1 MIKLKASGVLSCLL
15 FCLLTISS
23 LYPQEIDGFPFQFI
37 QYDLD
42 NGLHVI
48 LVEDFS
54 LPIVSVSVAYDVG
67 ILNERPGKTGI
78 SYLLENL
85 MFQGS
90 KNVGRMQHI
99 SLIHRIGGEWNAI
112 PPEENTIF
120 FQTVPS
126 NHLELILWLESDRMN
141 SLLLTHTRVEQAKN
155 ALIDDLEQKMN
166 SDPYLETS
174 LLFDRLLYPYFSY
187 KNPILD
193 EISDI
198 RNLTVNDITDFYES
212 YYRPNNAV
220 LCICGYFNR
229 IQVQEWIERYF
240 SSIPQGENFSPF
252 EPLYQK
258 MSQTHSRT
266 VTNPLISAP
275 AFQIGYRISPP
286 YSEDFY
292 PLVLLEYLLLKGKSC
307 RLYKRLMEK
316 TPIAYLME
324 GGIEKKKDMA
334 TFKIFVVANN
344 EIMKDRCL
352 KAVHS
357 EIDKLKTNLVSNEE
371 FEKVKNMFKRD
382 YYDQFGTSADKALFL
397 SEYYLK
403 RKELESTQLEL
414 SKYLSV
420 KPIQILRAAQKYFEQ
435 ESVFLD
441 IKIK

>member
-1 MIKLKASGVLSCLL
+1 MVKLRVTGVLSFILL
-15 FCLLTISS
+15 YLLVIFS
-23 LYPQEIDGFPFQFI
+23 LFPQEIDGLPFHFT

-42 NGLHVI
+42 NGLHII

-67 ILNERPGKTGI
+67 IMNERPGKTGI

-112 PPEENTIF
+112 PPDENTIF

-187 KNPILD
+187 KNPISA
-193 EISDI
+193 EIADI
-198 RNLTVNDITDFYES
+198 RNLTINDIADYYER

-220 LCICGYFNR
+220 LCICGHFDR
-229 IQVQEWIERYF
+229 EQVKEWIERYF
-240 SSIPQGENFSPF
+240 SSIPQGENLAPF
-252 EPLYQK
+252 EAQFQK

-275 AFQIGYRISPP
+275 AFQIGYRIAPP

-292 PLVLLEYLLLKGKSC
+292 PLILLEYLLFKGKSS
-307 RLYKRLMEK
+307 RFYKRLMGK
-316 TPIAYLME
+316 TPIAYLIE
-324 GGIEKKKDMA
+324 GGIERKKDMA

-344 EIMKDRCL
+344 EIMKERCL
-352 KAVHS
+352 KAVQS
-357 EIDKLKTNLVSNEE
+357 EIDKLKSNLVSNEE

-382 YYDQFGTSADKALFL
+382 YYDQFGTSADKAIFL
-397 SEYYLK
+397 SENY
-403 RKELESTQLEL
+403 LESKDLETIQLEL

-420 KPIQILRAAQKYFEQ
+420 KPIQILRAVQKYFAQ
-435 ESVFLD
+435 VSVFLD